1 MCGISGIISRDGV
14 TPEDRARV
22 GAMSR
27 ALAHRGPDDSGVY
40 NAPHVALASRRLS
53 IIDIE
58 GGRQPLYNEDRSLA
72 LVANGEIYNHA
83 ELRRRLG
90 GRGHRF
96 TTGSDCET
104 ILHAYAEYGAACVE
118 HLRGMFAFALWDNAR
133 RRLVLA
139 RDPMGEKPL
148 YLYEREGRLLFASE
162 MKALLRSG
170 EVPFE
175 LDPEAVDLF
184 FHYQYVPEPGTA
196 VRGVRKLDAARLLVV
211 EAEPWRVEERCYWR
225 MDDARPLD
233 GDAPTLI
240 REQLEAVGELITRA
254 DTPVGVALSG
264 GLDSSAVAAVAAR
277 QRPGELHAFSVGYP
291 GRPEGLDERDEA
303 QALARHLGLPFHEV
317 EVEAEEVVEFF
328 PELNY
333 WRDDPVADYSGHAY
347 YAVMRKARERGVPVM
362 LQGQGGDE
370 LFWGYPQLR
379 QAAAETFEKEALRGG
394 GLTAPLRYL
403 APAAPA
409 SLSRAGLSAWA
420 RDLGGARSGWRRM
433 RGHRASPAGRLVFY
447 DLSPDYRAAAEGV
460 GVLYGGQF
468 AEQLS
473 PDGAASRFTLPL
485 PWPRVDVTLT
495 RLISDTYLR
504 ANGVAQGDRLA
515 MASSVELRLPL
526 LDRRLVETV
535 VGLRKSRTDVR
546 LPPKDWLRRAVEGL
560 LPEWVLKRPKRG
572 FAPPVGE
579 WHGALF
585 AAYGESLCGGHLVQ
599 SGVLNP
605 EAARLLARGPF
616 PEGLTSPLSFKAL
629 VLEQWCRRM
638 SAEARLPEAA
648 AVSHESSRG
657 SLEGVG
663 W

>member
-14 TPEDRARV
+14 TPEDLARV

-27 ALAHRGPDDSGVY
+27 ALVHRGPDDSGGY
-40 NAPHVALASRRLS
+40 SAPHVALASRRLS

-58 GGRQPLYNEDRSLA
+58 GGRQPLYNDDRSLA

-83 ELRRRLG
+83 ELRRRLE

-96 TTGSDCET
+96 TTGSDCEA
-104 ILHAYAEYGAACVE
+104 ILHAYAEYGTACVE
-118 HLRGMFAFALWDNAR
+118 HLRGMFAFALWDGAR

-175 LDPEAVDLF
+175 LDPEAVDLY
-184 FHYQYVPEPGTA
+184 FHYQYVPEPRTA

-211 EAEPWRVEERCYWR
+211 DVEPWRVEERCYWR
-225 MDDARPLD
+225 MEDAPPID
-233 GDAPTLI
+233 GDAPALI
-240 REQLEAVGELITRA
+240 REQLEAVGALVTRA

-277 QRPGELHAFSVGYP
+277 QHPGELHAFSVGYP

-303 QALARHLGLPFHEV
+303 LALARHLRLPFHEV

-347 YAVMRKARERGVPVM
+347 YAVMRRARERGVPVM

-379 QAAAETFEKEALRGG
+379 RAAVESFEKEALRGG
-394 GLTAPLRYL
+394 LVAPLRYL
-403 APAAPA
+403 SPAAPA
-409 SLSRAGLSAWA
+409 SLSRAELSAWA

-433 RGHRASPAGRLVFY
+433 RQHLASPAGRLVFY

-460 GVLYGGQF
+460 GPLYGESF
-468 AEQLS
+468 AEQLDHGDAGS
-473 PDGAASRFTLPL
+473 LFTLPL
-485 PWPRVDVTLT
+485 PWPRVDVALT
-495 RLISDTYLR
+495 RLVSDTYLR

-515 MASSVELRLPL
+515 MASSVEMRLPL

-535 VGLRKSRTDVR
+535 VGLRKARTDVR
-546 LPPKDWLRRAVEGL
+546 LPPKAWLRGAVEGL
-560 LPEWVLKRPKRG
+560 LPEWVLRRPKRG

-579 WHGALF
+579 WHRALF
-585 AAYGESLCGGHLVQ
+585 AAYGDSLRGGHLVQ

-605 EAARLLARGPF
+605 GAAGTLARGPF

-638 SAEARLPEAA
+638 STEACVPEAA
-648 AVSHESSRG
+648 AA
-657 SLEGVG
+657 SLESARECLESVS
-663 W
+663 

>member
-1 MCGISGIISRDGV
+1 
-14 TPEDRARV
+14 
-22 GAMSR
+22 
-27 ALAHRGPDDSGVY
+27 
-40 NAPHVALASRRLS
+40 
-53 IIDIE
+53 
-58 GGRQPLYNEDRSLA
+58 
-72 LVANGEIYNHA
+72 
-83 ELRRRLG
+83 
-90 GRGHRF
+90 
-96 TTGSDCET
+96 
-104 ILHAYAEYGAACVE
+104 
-118 HLRGMFAFALWDNAR
+118 LRGMFAFALWDDAR

-175 LDPEAVDLF
+175 LDPGAVDLF
-184 FHYQYVPEPGTA
+184 FHYQYVPEPRTA

-211 EAEPWRVEERCYWR
+211 DVEPWRVEERCYWR
-225 MDDARPLD
+225 MEDAPAIE

-240 REQLEAVGELITRA
+240 REQLEAAGELITRA

-277 QRPGELHAFSVGYP
+277 HRPGELHAFSVGYP
-291 GRPEGLDERDEA
+291 GRPEGLDERHEA
-303 QALARHLGLPFHEV
+303 QALAHHLRLPFHEV
-317 EVEAEEVVEFF
+317 EVETEEVVELF

-347 YAVMRKARERGVPVM
+347 YAVMRKARAWGVPVM

-379 QAAAETFEKEALRGG
+379 RAAVESSEKGMLHGG

-420 RDLGGARSGWRRM
+420 RDFGGARSGWQRLRE
-433 RGHRASPAGRLVFY
+433 HRASPAGRLVFY
-447 DLSPDYRAAAEGV
+447 DLSPDFRAAAEGV
-460 GVLYGGQF
+460 GVLYGERF
-468 AEQLS
+468 AEQIS
-473 PDGAASRFTLPL
+473 PDGAASRFTLPP

-535 VGLRKSRTDVR
+535 VGLRKARTDVR
-546 LPPKDWLRRAVEGL
+546 LPPKAWLRRAVEGL
-560 LPEWVLKRPKRG
+560 LPEWVLRRPKRG

-579 WHGALF
+579 WHRALF
-585 AAYGESLCGGHLVQ
+585 AAYGESLRGGHLVQ

-605 EAARLLARGPF
+605 GAAGVLARGPF

-638 SAEARLPEAA
+638 SAEARDASAA
-648 AVSHESSRG
+648 LVPQESGRARVE
-657 SLEGVG
+657 SL
-663 W
+663 

>member
-14 TPEDRARV
+14 TPEDLTRV
-22 GAMSR
+22 ASMSR
-27 ALAHRGPDDSGVY
+27 ALTHRGPDDSGAY
-40 NAPHVALASRRLS
+40 RSTHVALAARRLS
-53 IIDIE
+53 IIDLG

-83 ELRRRLG
+83 ELRQRLEARGRR
-90 GRGHRF
+90 F
-96 TTGSDCET
+96 KTGSDCEA
-104 ILHAYAEYGAACVE
+104 ILHAYAEYGTACVG
-118 HLRGMFAFALWDNAR
+118 HLRGMFAFALWDDAR

-139 RDPMGEKPL
+139 RDAMGEKPL

-175 LDPEAVDLF
+175 LDPEGVDLF
-184 FHYQYVPEPGTA
+184 FHYQYVPEPRTA
-196 VRGVRKLDAARLLVV
+196 VRGVRKLDAAHLLVV
-211 EAEPWRVEERCYWR
+211 NVEPWRVEERRYWR
-225 MDDARPLD
+225 MEDAPPLE
-233 GDAPTLI
+233 GDAPALI
-240 REQLEAVGELITRA
+240 REQLEAVGALVTRA
-254 DTPVGVALSG
+254 DVPVGVALSG

-291 GRPEGLDERDEA
+291 GRPEGLDERAEA
-303 QALARHLGLPFHEV
+303 DALARHLGLPFHEV
-317 EVEAEEVVEFF
+317 EVETQEVVELF

-370 LFWGYPQLR
+370 LFWGYPHLR
-379 QAAAETFEKEALRGG
+379 RAAQESFEKETLRGG
-394 GLTAPLRYL
+394 GLVAPLRYL
-403 APAAPA
+403 KPAAPA
-409 SLSRAGLSAWA
+409 SLSGAGLSSWA

-433 RGHRASPAGRLVFY
+433 REHRASPAGRLVFY
-447 DLSPDYRAAAEGV
+447 DLSPDFRAAAEGV
-460 GVLYGGQF
+460 GRLYGGPF
-468 AEQLS
+468 AEQLN
-473 PDGAASRFTLPL
+473 DGGADSVFTLPL
-485 PWPRVDVTLT
+485 PWPRVDVALT
-495 RLISDTYLR
+495 RLVSDTYLR

-535 VGLRKSRTDVR
+535 VGLRKARTDVR
-546 LPPKDWLRRAVEGL
+546 LPPKAWLKRAVEGL
-560 LPEWVLKRPKRG
+560 LPEWVLSRPKRG

-579 WHGALF
+579 WHRALF
-585 AAYGESLCGGHLVQ
+585 AAHGGSLRGGYLVQ
-599 SGVLNP
+599 SGVLN
-605 EAARLLARGPF
+605 EEGAEHLARGPF

-638 SAEARLPEAA
+638 SAEARARRADTLSQEAGRA
-648 AVSHESSRG
+648 CLES
-657 SLEGVG
+657 V
-663 W
+663 